1 MQFDRLK
8 RRDLITLLGGT
19 AATWP
24 FAARAQQP
32 AMPVIGFLSSR
43 SPDGSTQYL
52 AAFHYGLN
60 QTGYVEGQN
69 VAIEYRWAEGHY
81 ERLPEFAADLV
92 RRQVTVI
99 VAPESTPGALVAKA
113 ATPTIPIVFHVGG
126 DPVALGLVPSISRPG
141 GNITGV
147 ATVSVEVGQ
156 KRLELLHEL
165 VPTASIIALLV
176 NPATP
181 LAETLAT
188 EAHAAAHTLGL
199 RLHVLQASAERDFD
213 TVFTTLGQ
221 LRAGGLVIGSDVF
234 FNTQSTQLAALAVR
248 FAVPTIYQYREFT
261 TAGGLMSY
269 GSSLTDPYRLV
280 GLYAGR
286 ILKGQKPADLP
297 VLQST
302 KVELII
308 NLKAARVLGLTV
320 PLPLLARADEVLE

>member
-213 TVFTTLGQ
+213 TVFATLANCAQ
-221 LRAGGLVIGSDVF
+221 AGS
-234 FNTQSTQLAALAVR
+234 
-248 FAVPTIYQYREFT
+248 
-261 TAGGLMSY
+261 
-269 GSSLTDPYRLV
+269 
-280 GLYAGR
+280 
-286 ILKGQKPADLP
+286 
-297 VLQST
+297 
-302 KVELII
+302 
-308 NLKAARVLGLTV
+308 
-320 PLPLLARADEVLE
+320 

>member
-1 MQFDRLK
+1 M
-8 RRDLITLLGGT
+8 RRRNFIALLSG
-19 AATWP
+19 AAAWP
-24 FAARAQQP
+24 LAVRAQQP

-43 SPDGSTQYL
+43 SRDGSAQYL
-52 AAFHYGLN
+52 AAFAQGLH

-81 ERLPEFAADLV
+81 DRLPALAADLV
-92 RRQVTVI
+92 SRQVTVV
-99 VAPESTPGALVAKA
+99 VAPESTPGALAAKA
-113 ATPTIPIVFHVGG
+113 ATATIPIVFHVGG
-126 DPVALGLVPSISRPG
+126 DPVALGIVPSISRPG

-147 ATVSVEVGQ
+147 ATISVEVGQ

-165 VPTASIIALLV
+165 VPTASVIALLV
-176 NPATP
+176 NPASP

-188 EAHAAAHTLGL
+188 EAHAAARTLGL
-199 RLHVLQASAERDFD
+199 NLHVLHASAERDFD
-213 TVFTTLGQ
+213 TVFATLGQ

-234 FNTQSTQLAALAVR
+234 FNTQSRQLAALALR

-261 TAGGLMSY
+261 AAGGLMSY

-286 ILKGQKPADLP
+286 ILNGEKPAELP
-297 VLQST
+297 VQQST

-308 NLKAARVLGLTV
+308 NLKAAGTLGLTV
-320 PLPLLARADEVLE
+320 PLPLLGRADEVIE